1 MIGTEAFD
9 RFVSENRWA
18 VITTVRKNGQPS
30 SSIVAYARD
39 GDTLV
44 VSTTAPTLKVRT
56 LERDPRVTVTV
67 FNDAAP
73 FNFVTVEGRA
83 EIEREGLEG
92 ATHLV
97 FENIKG
103 SGFTEPGDLP
113 AWLEAQKRVIVRIYA
128 KRVSGVIR

>member
-18 VITTVRKNGQPS
+18 VITTVRKSGQPS
-30 SSIVAYARD
+30 SSVVAYARE
-39 GDTLV
+39 GDTVV

-56 LERDPRVTVTV
+56 LERNPQVTITV

-83 EIEREGLEG
+83 DIEREGWSTPPTSYSRTSR
-92 ATHLV
+92 ARASPSRRTCRP
-97 FENIKG
+97 G
-103 SGFTEPGDLP
+103 SRLSD
-113 AWLEAQKRVIVRIYA
+113 A
-128 KRVSGVIR
+128 

>member
-9 RFVSENRWA
+9 RFVSEHRWA
-18 VITTVRKNGQPS
+18 VITTVRKSGQPS
-30 SSIVAYARD
+30 SSVVAYARE

-56 LERDPRVTVTV
+56 LERNPQVTITV

-83 EIEREGLEG
+83 EIEREGLEP

-97 FENIKG
+97 FENIKD
-103 SGFTEPGDLP
+103 SGFTEPEDLP
-113 AWLEAQKRVIVRIYA
+113 TWLETQRRVIVRIHA
-128 KRVSGVIR
+128 ERVSGVIR

>member
-9 RFVSENRWA
+9 HFVSENRWA
-18 VITTVRKNGQPS
+18 VITTVRKSGQPS
-30 SSIVAYARD
+30 SSMVAYARE

-56 LERDPRVTVTV
+56 LERDPRVTITV

-73 FNFVTVEGRA
+73 FNFVTIEGRA
-83 EIEREGLEG
+83 EIEREALEH

-103 SGFTEPGDLP
+103 SGFTEPEDLP
-113 AWLEAQKRVIVRIYA
+113 AWLETQRRVIVRIHPE
-128 KRVSGVIR
+128 RVSGVIR

>member
-9 RFVSENRWA
+9 QFVSENRWA
-18 VITTVRKNGQPS
+18 VITTIRKSGQPS
-30 SSIVAYARD
+30 SSVVAYARD
-39 GDTLV
+39 NDTLV

-56 LERDPRVTVTV
+56 LENDPRVTITV

-73 FNFVTVEGRA
+73 FNFVTIEGHV
-83 EIEREGLEG
+83 EIERENLES

-97 FENIKG
+97 FENIQG
-103 SGFTEPGDLP
+103 SGFSEPEDLP
-113 AWLEAQKRVIVRIYA
+113 TWLKTQQRVILRIHA

>member
-1 MIGTEAFD
+1 MLGTEAFD
-9 RFVSENRWA
+9 RFVSEHRWA
-18 VITTVRKNGQPS
+18 VITTVRKSGQPS

-56 LERDPRVTVTV
+56 LERNPMVTITV

-73 FNFVTVEGRA
+73 FNFVTIEGHA
-83 EIEREGLEG
+83 EIEREGLEP

-103 SGFTEPGDLP
+103 SGFTEPEDLSG
-113 AWLEAQKRVIVRIYA
+113 WLESQRRVILRIHA
-128 KRVSGVIR
+128 ERVSGVIR

>member
-9 RFVSENRWA
+9 RFVSEHRWA
-18 VITTVRKNGQPS
+18 VITTVRKSGQPS
-30 SSIVAYARD
+30 SSMVAYARE

-44 VSTTAPTLKVRT
+44 VSTTAPTLKVKT
-56 LERDPRVTVTV
+56 LENDPRVTITV

-73 FNFVTVEGRA
+73 FNFVTVEGRCD
-83 EIEREGLEG
+83 IEREGLEH

-103 SGFTEPGDLP
+103 SGFTEPEDLP
-113 AWLEAQKRVIVRIYA
+113 AWLEAQRRVILRIHA
-128 KRVSGVIR
+128 ERVSGVIR

>member
-1 MIGTEAFD
+1 MIGTESFD

-18 VITTVRKNGQPS
+18 VVTTLRASGQPS

-39 GDTLV
+39 GDALV

-73 FNFVTVEGRA
+73 FNFVAIEGRA
-83 EIEREGLEG
+83 EIERERLEA

-103 SGFTEPGDLP
+103 SGFTEPEDLP
-113 AWLEAQKRVIVRIYA
+113 AWLEAQRRVILRIRPE
-128 KRVSGVIR
+128 RVSGVIR

>member
-18 VITTVRKNGQPS
+18 VITTVRKSGQPS
-30 SSIVAYARD
+30 SSVVAYARE

-44 VSTTAPTLKVRT
+44 VSTTAPTLKVKT
-56 LERDPRVTVTV
+56 LENDPRVTITV

-73 FNFVTVEGRA
+73 FNFVTVEGRCD
-83 EIEREGLEG
+83 IEREGLEQ

-103 SGFTEPGDLP
+103 SGFTEPEDLP
-113 AWLEAQKRVIVRIYA
+113 AWLEQQRRVILRIHPE
-128 KRVSGVIR
+128 RVSGVIR

>member
-18 VITTVRKNGQPS
+18 VITTVRKSGQPS
-30 SSIVAYARD
+30 SSVVAYARE
-39 GDTLV
+39 GDTIV

-56 LERDPRVTVTV
+56 LERNPQVTITV

-83 EIEREGLEG
+83 DIEREGLEH

-103 SGFTEPGDLP
+103 SGFTEPEDLP
-113 AWLEAQKRVIVRIYA
+113 AWLEAQRRVILRIHA
-128 KRVSGVIR
+128 ERVSGVIR